1 MMENIKYS
9 GIEKNILNL
18 VRNKEVSVN
27 DLIPI
32 TKMLN
37 HSNENINL
45 AVNLAD
51 NEREKH
57 LSNNLLSAYIYSRGH
72 EDYHLVE
79 WAGFL
84 IEETNGT
91 ILSLR
96 SGRMQKTALEELL
109 SSRGGNINY
118 SQIYDNNLAFILK
131 NTSKQDILSL
141 SKNPRIYI
149 NSSGNEMDFPEHI
162 VYSNNA
168 LSLNILLDKGI
179 ELNDESLKKMK
190 EQKVIEVV
198 MEKHPDILNKVIEG
212 KPLWKHID
220 DNPHANYEMK
230 SSFLK
235 EWVANNISSEDFDN
249 LEKIKYFNKFKNSGA
264 PLEHL
269 KSRKDWDELY
279 DENGVSAARYAI
291 KEKLLVLKQLSTVKK
306 AKNSLN
312 NIDKFGRNIWFD
324 LPDLNFKEKYVGGAS
339 VWKFLRENIDLNTD
353 NDGYGFIGNFLING
367 TSRTDVIQYE
377 KYGDDKYHAEMFNAF
392 KFAGPEGVFGIY
404 EKQEEIAK
412 KMSLHPTVNNE
423 LYSVIAKA
431 FLEGN
436 QLDQVHPKLQGV
448 FIANELVQYSPNMN
462 LINTI
467 LLNNPDL
474 SYITDS
480 ALSYIKGKGNI
491 DKFESVSVQIERN
504 EILKGI
510 TNKPEN
516 ESSMKKRL

>member
-1 MMENIKYS
+1 MENIKYS
-9 GIEKNILNL
+9 GVEKNILNL

-45 AVNLAD
+45 AANLAD

-72 EDYHLVE
+72 EDYHLIE

-84 IEETNGT
+84 IEETDGS
-91 ILSLR
+91 ILSVK
-96 SGRMQKTALEELL
+96 SGRQQKTALEELL
-109 SSRGGNINY
+109 SSREGSINY
-118 SQIYDNNLAFILK
+118 SEIYDNNLAFILK
-131 NTSKQDILSL
+131 NTSKEEILSL
-141 SKNPRIYI
+141 SANPKIYI

-168 LSLNILLDKGI
+168 LSLNVMLDKGI
-179 ELNDESLKKMK
+179 ELNDESFKKMK
-190 EQKVIEVV
+190 EQNVIEVV
-198 MEKHPDILNKVIEG
+198 MKKYPDILSKSIEG

-220 DNPHANYEMK
+220 DNPHANYQMK
-230 SSFLK
+230 NGFLK
-235 EWVANNISSEDFDN
+235 EWVSNNISSEDFDN
-249 LEKIKYFNKFKNSGA
+249 LEKIKYFKKFKTSGA

-279 DENGVSAARYAI
+279 DDNGISAARYAI
-291 KEKLLVLKQLSTVKK
+291 REKLLVLKQLSTVKK

-312 NIDKFGRNIWFD
+312 NTDNFGRNIWFD
-324 LPDLNFKEKYVGGAS
+324 LPDQGFKEKYVGGAS

-353 NDGYGFIGNFLING
+353 KDGYGFIGNFLING

-404 EKQEEIAK
+404 EKQEEVAK

-431 FLEGN
+431 FMEGEKLN
-436 QLDQVHPKLQGV
+436 DVHPKLQGLL
-448 FIANELVQYSPNMN
+448 IINELVQYSPNMN
-462 LINTI
+462 LINTLI
-467 LLNNPDL
+467 LNNPDL
-474 SYITDS
+474 SYITDN
-480 ALSYIKGKGNI
+480 ALSCIKGKSNM

-510 TNKPEN
+510 TDKPEN
-516 ESSMKKRL
+516 ELSMKKRL